1 VPDPGSTSTLGLVLG
16 LFSAATWAAG
26 SHLFAR
32 RLQEHRDV
40 PPAAANLFKNA
51 SALIV
56 FGALAL
62 VLGWEL
68 PAFEHTL
75 LLVLSGA
82 LGFAVGD
89 ALYFAAFEHCGVQLA
104 ALSANLIPPISAVI
118 AYFTLGETIAP
129 LELAAMGVVITG
141 IIVVLQGRSG
151 GARAPRP
158 GLGLAYAAAA
168 ALVQSTSMVVA
179 RSALNALDGTFDSLM
194 AANVA
199 RLIGAVLGAFVI
211 AAVTDLVLRRPTQ
224 LRGILAP
231 WRRELAPGFFVA
243 AFVAA
248 IVNLPAFTYAL
259 ANLKV
264 GVSAV
269 LFGTTPLFTLPIGMA
284 LGSRYGPKV
293 WIGSAIAF
301 GGIVLL
307 VSAV

>member
-1 VPDPGSTSTLGLVLG
+1 
-16 LFSAATWAAG
+16 
-26 SHLFAR
+26 
-32 RLQEHRDV
+32 
-40 PPAAANLFKNA
+40 
-51 SALIV
+51 
-56 FGALAL
+56 
-62 VLGWEL
+62 
-68 PAFEHTL
+68 
-75 LLVLSGA
+75 
-82 LGFAVGD
+82 
-89 ALYFAAFEHCGVQLA
+89 
-104 ALSANLIPPISAVI
+104 
-118 AYFTLGETIAP
+118 
-129 LELAAMGVVITG
+129 
-141 IIVVLQGRSG
+141 
-151 GARAPRP
+151 
-158 GLGLAYAAAA
+158 
-168 ALVQSTSMVVA
+168 MVVA

>member
-1 VPDPGSTSTLGLVLG
+1 MPDPASTSTLALVLG

-32 RLQEHRDV
+32 RLAEHRDV

-51 SALIV
+51 SALLV
-56 FGALAL
+56 FGVCALA
-62 VLGWEL
+62 LGWEL

-75 LLVLSGA
+75 LLVASGA

-89 ALYFAAFEHCGVQLA
+89 ALYFAAFQHCGVQLA

-118 AYFTLGETIAP
+118 AFATLGETITP
-129 LELAAMGVVITG
+129 LELSAMAVVIVG
-141 IIVVLQGRSG
+141 IVVVLQGRSG
-151 GARAPRP
+151 SARAPRP
-158 GLGLAYAAAA
+158 VLGLAYAAGAA
-168 ALVQSTSMVVA
+168 FVQSCSMVVA
-179 RSALNALDGTFDSLM
+179 RGALNALDGSFESLM

-199 RLIGAVLGAFVI
+199 RLVGAVLGAIVI
-211 AAVTDLVLRRPTQ
+211 AAATDLVTRRLTE
-224 LRGILAP
+224 LRGITAP
-231 WRRELAPGFFVA
+231 WRRSLAPGFFVA

-269 LFGTTPLFTLPIGMA
+269 LFGTTPLFTLPIGML
-284 LGSRYGPKV
+284 LGARYGPKV